1 MLELFWSEGDLYW
14 MCTRQVLAIL
24 DLDIGPIL
32 DLFWICGGVCW
43 ILLDL
48 YGTFF
53 GPVLDMYLPA
63 LGLHWP
69 NFDLVL
75 ALHWLVLLH

>member
-1 MLELFWSEGDLYW
+1 MLEVFWSEGDLYW

-48 YGTFF
+48 YETSF
-53 GPVLDMYLPA
+53 GPVLDMHLPA
-63 LGLHWP
+63 LGLNWP